1 MLPKR
6 RNTSGLVKKRD
17 SNTKATK
24 IENIIRSATGLVTTA
39 ALNTNNTLTENKTPD
54 ITKILPT
61 KYPRK
66 NALFM

>member
-1 MLPKR
+1 M
-6 RNTSGLVKKRD
+6 
-17 SNTKATK
+17 
-24 IENIIRSATGLVTTA
+24 RSATGLVTTA